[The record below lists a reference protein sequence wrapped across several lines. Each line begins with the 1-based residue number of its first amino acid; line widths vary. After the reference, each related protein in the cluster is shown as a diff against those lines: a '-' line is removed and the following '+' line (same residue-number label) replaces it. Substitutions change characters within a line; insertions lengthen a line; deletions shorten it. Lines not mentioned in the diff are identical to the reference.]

1 MEELA
6 AWRVEA
12 LIGVRAEDL
21 SGEGSRERSF
31 AGGENLGRGERAGGE
46 RIHSRCAWSRFAGR
60 LSLRMPSKN
69 SSAVLN
75 GVIGMPM
82 RKKLGDTEDDSQMIR
97 TESAV
102 GYRFLA
108 GQ

>member
-1 MEELA
+1 
-6 AWRVEA
+6 
-12 LIGVRAEDL
+12 
-21 SGEGSRERSF
+21 
-31 AGGENLGRGERAGGE
+31 
-46 RIHSRCAWSRFAGR
+46 
-60 LSLRMPSKN
+60 MPSKN